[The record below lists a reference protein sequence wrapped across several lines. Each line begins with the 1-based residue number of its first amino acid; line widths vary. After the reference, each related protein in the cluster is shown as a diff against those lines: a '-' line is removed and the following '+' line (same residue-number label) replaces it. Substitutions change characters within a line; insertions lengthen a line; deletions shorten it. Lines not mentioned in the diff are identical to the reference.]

1 MLTVQNIETHY
12 GASQALF
19 GISMHVRNGEVVTLI
34 GRNGMGKT
42 TSINSIMG
50 ITPIT
55 RGNIIFENVRI
66 EHLESFKIN
75 RKGIALVPEG
85 RQVFPNL
92 TVRENLVAI
101 SANRNNHTSP
111 WNLNKI
117 LDLFP
122 QLSARIDS
130 MANLLSG
137 GEQQM
142 LAIGRSLMTNPK
154 LLLLDEATEGL
165 APLVRN
171 EIWRCLNKLKKEG
184 ISMLVV
190 DKNIK
195 DLARVA
201 DMHYVIEKG
210 QIVWQGNS
218 YELLNHKDYLGYKL
232 GVYKYKKNYFNY

>member
-19 GISMHVRNGEVVTLI
+19 GISLNVRNGEVVTLM

-55 RGNIIFENVRI
+55 RGSIFFEDVQI

-101 SANRNNHTSP
+101 SANRNNHSSP
-111 WNLNKI
+111 WNLSKI

-171 EIWRCLNKLKKEG
+171 EIWRCLNQLKKEG
-184 ISMLVV
+184 ISILVV
-190 DKNIK
+190 DKNIN
-195 DLARVA
+195 DLARIA

-210 QIVWQGNS
+210 KIVWQGNS
-218 YELLNHKDYLGYKL
+218 TELLNHKDYLGNKL
-232 GVYKYKKNYFNY
+232 GI

>member
-19 GISMHVRNGEVVTLI
+19 GISMNVRNGEVVTLI

-42 TSINSIMG
+42 TFINSIMG

-195 DLARVA
+195 DLARIA
-201 DMHYVIEKG
+201 DVHYVIEKG

-218 YELLNHKDYLGYKL
+218 TELLNHKDYLGNKL
-232 GVYKYKKNYFNY
+232 GI

>member
-1 MLTVQNIETHY
+1 MLTLQNIETHY

-19 GISMHVRNGEVVTLI
+19 GISMNVRNGEVVTLI

-55 RGNIIFENVRI
+55 RGNIFFENVQI
-66 EHLESFKIN
+66 EHLESFEIN

-117 LDLFP
+117 LNLFP
-122 QLSARIDS
+122 QLSARINS

-171 EIWRCLNKLKKEG
+171 EIWRCLNQLKKEG
-184 ISMLVV
+184 ISILVV
-190 DKNIK
+190 DKNIN
-195 DLARVA
+195 DLTRIA

-210 QIVWQGNS
+210 KIVWHGNS
-218 YELLNHKDYLGYKL
+218 TELLKQKEYLGNKL
-232 GVYKYKKNYFNY
+232 GV

>member
-1 MLTVQNIETHY
+1 MLTLQNIETHY

-19 GISMHVRNGEVVTLI
+19 GISMNVRNGEVVTLI

-218 YELLNHKDYLGYKL
+218 TELLNHKDYLGNKL
-232 GVYKYKKNYFNY
+232 GV

>member
-1 MLTVQNIETHY
+1 MLTVKNIETHY

-19 GISMHVRNGEVVTLI
+19 GISMNVRNGEVVTLI

-55 RGNIIFENVRI
+55 RGNIIFENVQI

-218 YELLNHKDYLGYKL
+218 TELLNHKDYLGNKL
-232 GVYKYKKNYFNY
+232 GV

>member
-19 GISMHVRNGEVVTLI
+19 GISMNVRNGEVVTLI

-42 TSINSIMG
+42 TSINSLMG

-55 RGNIIFENVRI
+55 RGSIFFEDVQI

-111 WNLNKI
+111 WNLSKI

-122 QLSARIDS
+122 QLSTRIDS

-171 EIWRCLNKLKKEG
+171 EIWRCLNQLKNEG
-184 ISMLVV
+184 ISILVV
-190 DKNIK
+190 DKNIN
-195 DLARVA
+195 DLARIA

-218 YELLNHKDYLGYKL
+218 TELLNHKDYLGNKL
-232 GVYKYKKNYFNY
+232 GI

>member
-1 MLTVQNIETHY
+1 MLTVKNIETHY

-19 GISMHVRNGEVVTLI
+19 GISMNVRNGEVVTLI

-55 RGNIIFENVRI
+55 RGSIFFEDVQI

-111 WNLNKI
+111 WNLSKI

-122 QLSARIDS
+122 QLSTRIDS

-171 EIWRCLNKLKKEG
+171 EIWKCLNQLKNEG
-184 ISMLVV
+184 ISILVV
-190 DKNIK
+190 DKNIN
-195 DLARVA
+195 DLARIA

-218 YELLNHKDYLGYKL
+218 NELLNHKDYLGNKL
-232 GVYKYKKNYFNY
+232 GV

>member
-1 MLTVQNIETHY
+1 MLTLQNIETHY

-19 GISMHVRNGEVVTLI
+19 GISMNVRNGEVVTLI

-55 RGNIIFENVRI
+55 RGNIFFENVQI
-66 EHLESFKIN
+66 AHLESFEIN

-111 WNLNKI
+111 WSLNKI

-122 QLSARIDS
+122 QLSARINS

-171 EIWRCLNKLKKEG
+171 EIWRCLNQLKKEG
-184 ISMLVV
+184 ISILVV
-190 DKNIK
+190 DKNIN
-195 DLARVA
+195 DLTRIA

-210 QIVWQGNS
+210 KIVWQGNS
-218 YELLNHKDYLGYKL
+218 TELLKQRDYLGNKL
-232 GVYKYKKNYFNY
+232 GV

>member
-19 GISMHVRNGEVVTLI
+19 GISMNVRNGEVVTLI

-55 RGNIIFENVRI
+55 QGKIFFEDVQI
-66 EHLESFKIN
+66 EHLESFQIN

-111 WNLNKI
+111 WSLHKI

-171 EIWRCLNKLKKEG
+171 EIWRCLNQLKKKG
-184 ISMLVV
+184 ISILVV
-190 DKNIK
+190 DKNIN
-195 DLARVA
+195 DLTRIA

-210 QIVWQGNS
+210 KIVWQGNS
-218 YELLNHKDYLGYKL
+218 TELLKQKDYLGNKL
-232 GVYKYKKNYFNY
+232 GV

>member
-19 GISMHVRNGEVVTLI
+19 GISMNVRNGEVVTLI

-55 RGNIIFENVRI
+55 RGNIFFENVKI

-171 EIWRCLNKLKKEG
+171 EIWRCLNQLKNEG
-184 ISMLVV
+184 ISILVV
-190 DKNIK
+190 DKNIN
-195 DLARVA
+195 DLARIA

-218 YELLNHKDYLGYKL
+218 TELLKQKDHLGNKL
-232 GVYKYKKNYFNY
+232 GV

>member
-19 GISMHVRNGEVVTLI
+19 GISMNVRNGEVVTLI

-55 RGNIIFENVRI
+55 RGSIFFEDVQI

-111 WNLNKI
+111 WNLSKI

-122 QLSARIDS
+122 QLSTRIDS

-171 EIWRCLNKLKKEG
+171 EIWRCLNQLKNEG
-184 ISMLVV
+184 ISILVV
-190 DKNIK
+190 DKNIN
-195 DLARVA
+195 DLARIA

-210 QIVWQGNS
+210 KIVWQGNS
-218 YELLNHKDYLGYKL
+218 TELLNHKDYLGNKL
-232 GVYKYKKNYFNY
+232 GI

>member
-19 GISMHVRNGEVVTLI
+19 GISMNVRNGEVVTLI

-55 RGNIIFENVRI
+55 RGNIFFENVKI

-101 SANRNNHTSP
+101 SANRNNNASP

-117 LDLFP
+117 LELFP

-171 EIWRCLNKLKKEG
+171 EIWRCLNQLKNEG
-184 ISMLVV
+184 ISILVV
-190 DKNIK
+190 DKNIN
-195 DLARVA
+195 DLARIA

-210 QIVWQGNS
+210 KIVWQGNS
-218 YELLNHKDYLGYKL
+218 TELLKQKDHLGNKL
-232 GVYKYKKNYFNY
+232 GV

>member
-1 MLTVQNIETHY
+1 MLTLQNIETHY

-19 GISMHVRNGEVVTLI
+19 GISMNVRNGEVVTLI

-55 RGNIIFENVRI
+55 RGNIFFENVQI
-66 EHLESFKIN
+66 EHLESFEIN

-92 TVRENLVAI
+92 TVRENLVAT

-122 QLSARIDS
+122 QLSARINS

-171 EIWRCLNKLKKEG
+171 EIWRCLNQLKKEG
-184 ISMLVV
+184 ISILVV
-190 DKNIK
+190 DKNIN
-195 DLARVA
+195 DLTRIA

-210 QIVWQGNS
+210 KIVWHGNS
-218 YELLNHKDYLGYKL
+218 TELLKQKDHLGNKL
-232 GVYKYKKNYFNY
+232 GV

>member
-1 MLTVQNIETHY
+1 MLTLQNIETHY

-19 GISMHVRNGEVVTLI
+19 GISMNVRNGEVVTLI

-55 RGNIIFENVRI
+55 RGNIFFENVQI
-66 EHLESFKIN
+66 EHLESFEIN

-122 QLSARIDS
+122 QLSARINS

-171 EIWRCLNKLKKEG
+171 EIWRCLNQLKKEG
-184 ISMLVV
+184 ISILVV
-190 DKNIK
+190 DKNIN
-195 DLARVA
+195 DLTRIA

-210 QIVWQGNS
+210 KIVWQGNS
-218 YELLNHKDYLGYKL
+218 TELLRQKDYLGNKL
-232 GVYKYKKNYFNY
+232 GV

>member
-19 GISMHVRNGEVVTLI
+19 GISMNVRNGEVVTLI

-50 ITPIT
+50 VTPIT
-55 RGNIIFENVRI
+55 RGNIFFENVRI

-171 EIWRCLNKLKKEG
+171 EIWRCLNQLKNEG
-184 ISMLVV
+184 ISILVV
-190 DKNIK
+190 DKNIN
-195 DLARVA
+195 DLARIA

-210 QIVWQGNS
+210 KIVWQGNS
-218 YELLNHKDYLGYKL
+218 TELLKQKDHLGNKL
-232 GVYKYKKNYFNY
+232 GV

>member
-1 MLTVQNIETHY
+1 MLVVREIETHY

-19 GISMHVRNGEVVTLI
+19 GVSLNIKSGEVVTLI

-50 ITPIT
+50 ITQIT
-55 RGNIIFENVRI
+55 RGEIFLENESI
-66 EHLESFKIN
+66 DHLESFKIN

-101 SANRNNHTSP
+101 AANRNKYPNP
-111 WNLNKI
+111 WNLGKI

-122 QLSARIDS
+122 QLSARIDN

-165 APLVRN
+165 APLVRR
-171 EIWRCLNKLKKEG
+171 EIWRCLNQLKKEG
-184 ISMLVV
+184 ISILVV
-190 DKNIK
+190 DKNVN
-195 DLARVA
+195 DLARIA

-210 QIVWQGNS
+210 RIVWEGTS
-218 YELLNHKDYLGYKL
+218 PELLEQKDFLGNKL
-232 GVYKYKKNYFNY
+232 GV

>member
-19 GISMHVRNGEVVTLI
+19 GISMNVRNGEVVTLI

-55 RGNIIFENVRI
+55 RGSIFFEDVQI

-171 EIWRCLNKLKKEG
+171 EIWRCLNQLKNEG
-184 ISMLVV
+184 ISILVV
-190 DKNIK
+190 DKNIN
-195 DLARVA
+195 DLARIA

-218 YELLNHKDYLGYKL
+218 TELLNHKDYLGNKL
-232 GVYKYKKNYFNY
+232 GI

>member
-1 MLTVQNIETHY
+1 MN
-12 GASQALF
+12 
-19 GISMHVRNGEVVTLI
+19 VRNGEVVTLI

-42 TSINSIMG
+42 TFINSIMG

-55 RGNIIFENVRI
+55 RGSIFFEDIQI

-171 EIWRCLNKLKKEG
+171 EIWRCLNQLKKEG
-184 ISMLVV
+184 ISILVV
-190 DKNIK
+190 DKNIN
-195 DLARVA
+195 DLARIA
-201 DMHYVIEKG
+201 DMHYMIEKG
-210 QIVWQGNS
+210 QIIWQGNS
-218 YELLNHKDYLGYKL
+218 TELLKQKDYLGNKL
-232 GVYKYKKNYFNY
+232 GV

>member
-1 MLTVQNIETHY
+1 MLTLQNIETHY

-19 GISMHVRNGEVVTLI
+19 GISMNVRNGEVVTLI

-218 YELLNHKDYLGYKL
+218 SELLEQKDFLGDKL
-232 GVYKYKKNYFNY
+232 GV

>member
-19 GISMHVRNGEVVTLI
+19 GISMNVRNGEVVTLI

-111 WNLNKI
+111 WNLSKI

-122 QLSARIDS
+122 QLSTRIDS

-171 EIWRCLNKLKKEG
+171 EIWRCLNQLKNEG
-184 ISMLVV
+184 ISILVV
-190 DKNIK
+190 DKNIN
-195 DLARVA
+195 DLARIA

-218 YELLNHKDYLGYKL
+218 TELLNHKDYLGNKL
-232 GVYKYKKNYFNY
+232 GI

>member
-19 GISMHVRNGEVVTLI
+19 GISMNVRNGEVVTLI

-55 RGNIIFENVRI
+55 HGKIFFKNVQI
-66 EHLESFKIN
+66 EHLESFEIN

-111 WNLNKI
+111 WSLHKI

-171 EIWRCLNKLKKEG
+171 EIWRCLNQLKKEG
-184 ISMLVV
+184 ISILIV
-190 DKNIK
+190 DKNIN
-195 DLARVA
+195 DLARIA

-210 QIVWQGNS
+210 KIVWQGS
-218 YELLNHKDYLGYKL
+218 STELLKQKDYLGNKL
-232 GVYKYKKNYFNY
+232 GV

>member
-1 MLTVQNIETHY
+1 MLTLQNIETYY
-12 GASQALF
+12 GVSQALF
-19 GISMHVRNGEVVTLI
+19 GISMNVRNGQVVTLI

-55 RGNIIFENVRI
+55 RGNIYFENVQI
-66 EHLESFKIN
+66 EHLESFEIN

-101 SANRNNHTSP
+101 SANRNNNASP

-117 LDLFP
+117 LELFP

-171 EIWRCLNKLKKEG
+171 EIWRCLNQLKKEG
-184 ISMLVV
+184 ISILVV
-190 DKNIK
+190 DKNIN
-195 DLARVA
+195 DLTRIA

-210 QIVWQGNS
+210 KIVWQGNS
-218 YELLNHKDYLGYKL
+218 TELLKQKDYLGNKL
-232 GVYKYKKNYFNY
+232 GV

>member
-1 MLTVQNIETHY
+1 MLTLQNIETHY

-19 GISMHVRNGEVVTLI
+19 GISMNVRNGEVVTLI

-55 RGNIIFENVRI
+55 RGNIFFENVQI
-66 EHLESFKIN
+66 EHLESFEIN

-117 LDLFP
+117 LNLFP
-122 QLSARIDS
+122 QLSARINS

-171 EIWRCLNKLKKEG
+171 EIWRCLIQLKKEG
-184 ISMLVV
+184 ISILVV
-190 DKNIK
+190 DKNIN
-195 DLARVA
+195 DLTRIA

-210 QIVWQGNS
+210 KIVWQGNS
-218 YELLNHKDYLGYKL
+218 TELLKQKDYLGNKL
-232 GVYKYKKNYFNY
+232 GV

>member
-19 GISMHVRNGEVVTLI
+19 GISMNVRNGEVVTLI

-55 RGNIIFENVRI
+55 RGNIFFENVKI

-101 SANRNNHTSP
+101 SANRNNNASP
-111 WNLNKI
+111 WNLNRI
-117 LDLFP
+117 LELFP

-171 EIWRCLNKLKKEG
+171 EIWRCLNQLKNEG
-184 ISMLVV
+184 ISILVV
-190 DKNIK
+190 DKNIN
-195 DLARVA
+195 DLARIA

-210 QIVWQGNS
+210 KIVWQGNS
-218 YELLNHKDYLGYKL
+218 TELLKQKDHLGNKL
-232 GVYKYKKNYFNY
+232 GV

>member
-1 MLTVQNIETHY
+1 LLTLQNIETHY

-19 GISMHVRNGEVVTLI
+19 GISMNVRNGEVVTLI

-55 RGNIIFENVRI
+55 RGNIFFENVQI
-66 EHLESFKIN
+66 EHLESFEIN

-92 TVRENLVAI
+92 TVRENLVAF
-101 SANRNNHTSP
+101 SENRNNHTSP

-122 QLSARIDS
+122 QLSARINS

-171 EIWRCLNKLKKEG
+171 EIWRCLNQLKKEG
-184 ISMLVV
+184 ISILVV
-190 DKNIK
+190 DKNIN
-195 DLARVA
+195 DLTRIA

-210 QIVWQGNS
+210 KIVWQGNS
-218 YELLNHKDYLGYKL
+218 TELLRQKDYLGNKL
-232 GVYKYKKNYFNY
+232 GV

>member
-19 GISMHVRNGEVVTLI
+19 GISMNVRNGEVVTLI

-55 RGNIIFENVRI
+55 RGNIFFENVKI

-101 SANRNNHTSP
+101 SANRNNNASP

-117 LDLFP
+117 LELFP

-171 EIWRCLNKLKKEG
+171 EIWRCLNQLKNEG
-184 ISMLVV
+184 ISILVV
-190 DKNIK
+190 DKNIN
-195 DLARVA
+195 DLARIA

-210 QIVWQGNS
+210 KIVWQGNS
-218 YELLNHKDYLGYKL
+218 TELLNHKDYLGNKL
-232 GVYKYKKNYFNY
+232 GI

>member
-19 GISMHVRNGEVVTLI
+19 GISMNVRNGEVVTLI

-171 EIWRCLNKLKKEG
+171 EIWRCLNQLKNEG
-184 ISMLVV
+184 ISILVV
-190 DKNIK
+190 DKNIN
-195 DLARVA
+195 DLARIA

-210 QIVWQGNS
+210 KIVWQGNS
-218 YELLNHKDYLGYKL
+218 TELLKQKDHLGNKL
-232 GVYKYKKNYFNY
+232 GV

>member
-1 MLTVQNIETHY
+1 MLTVKNIETHY

-19 GISMHVRNGEVVTLI
+19 GISMNVGNGEVVTLI

-55 RGNIIFENVRI
+55 RGSIFFEDVQI

-171 EIWRCLNKLKKEG
+171 EIWRCLNQLKNEG
-184 ISMLVV
+184 ISILVV
-190 DKNIK
+190 DKNIN
-195 DLARVA
+195 DLARIA

-210 QIVWQGNS
+210 KIVWQGNS
-218 YELLNHKDYLGYKL
+218 TELLKQKDHLGSKL
-232 GVYKYKKNYFNY
+232 GV

>member
-1 MLTVQNIETHY
+1 LLTVQNIETHY

-19 GISMHVRNGEVVTLI
+19 GISMNVRNGEVVTLL

-55 RGNIIFENVRI
+55 RGNIFFENVKI

-101 SANRNNHTSP
+101 SANRNNNASP

-117 LDLFP
+117 LELFP

-171 EIWRCLNKLKKEG
+171 EIWRCLNQLKNEG
-184 ISMLVV
+184 ISILVV
-190 DKNIK
+190 DKNIN
-195 DLARVA
+195 DLARIA

-210 QIVWQGNS
+210 KIVWQGNS
-218 YELLNHKDYLGYKL
+218 TELLKQKDHLGNKL
-232 GVYKYKKNYFNY
+232 GV

>member
-1 MLTVQNIETHY
+1 
-12 GASQALF
+12 
-19 GISMHVRNGEVVTLI
+19 
-34 GRNGMGKT
+34 
-42 TSINSIMG
+42 MG

-55 RGNIIFENVRI
+55 RGNIFFENVKI

-101 SANRNNHTSP
+101 SANRNNNASP

-117 LDLFP
+117 LELFP

-171 EIWRCLNKLKKEG
+171 EIWRCLNQLKNEG
-184 ISMLVV
+184 ISILVV
-190 DKNIK
+190 DKNIN
-195 DLARVA
+195 DLARIA

-210 QIVWQGNS
+210 KIVWQGNS
-218 YELLNHKDYLGYKL
+218 TELLKQKDYLGNKL
-232 GVYKYKKNYFNY
+232 GV

>member
-1 MLTVQNIETHY
+1 MLVVRGIESHY

-19 GISMHVRNGEVVTLI
+19 GVSLSVKSGEVVTLI

-42 TSINSIMG
+42 TSMNSIMG
-50 ITPIT
+50 IKKIT
-55 RGNIIFENVRI
+55 RGEIFLENQPI
-66 EHLESFKIN
+66 NDLESFEIN

-101 SANRNNHTSP
+101 AANRNKHADP
-111 WNLNKI
+111 WNLEKI

-122 QLSARIDS
+122 LLSARIDN

-154 LLLLDEATEGL
+154 ILLLDEATEGL
-165 APLVRN
+165 APLVRR
-171 EIWRCLNKLKKEG
+171 EIWRCLNQLKEEG
-184 ISMLVV
+184 ISILVV
-190 DKNIK
+190 DKNVS
-195 DLARVA
+195 DLARIA

-210 QIVWQGNS
+210 RIVWEGTS
-218 YELLNHKDYLGYKL
+218 PELLEQRDFLGNKL
-232 GVYKYKKNYFNY
+232 GV

>member
-1 MLTVQNIETHY
+1 MLVVREIETHY

-19 GISMHVRNGEVVTLI
+19 GVSLNIKSGEVVTLI

-50 ITPIT
+50 ITQIT
-55 RGNIIFENVRI
+55 RGEIFLENESI
-66 EHLESFKIN
+66 DHLESFKIN

-101 SANRNNHTSP
+101 AANRNKYPNP
-111 WNLNKI
+111 WNLGKI

-122 QLSARIDS
+122 QLSARIDN

-165 APLVRN
+165 APLVRR
-171 EIWRCLNKLKKEG
+171 EIWRCLSQLKKEG
-184 ISMLVV
+184 ISILVV
-190 DKNIK
+190 DKNVN
-195 DLARVA
+195 DLARIA

-210 QIVWQGNS
+210 RIVWEGTS
-218 YELLNHKDYLGYKL
+218 PELLEQKDFLGNKL
-232 GVYKYKKNYFNY
+232 GV